1 MNALDVILMI
11 GMLLLGFV
19 LLIKGADFFV
29 DGSSAVAKK
38 LKVPSLIIGMTI
50 VAMGTSLPE
59 CAVSVTASLA
69 GSNGL
74 AIGNAVGSNIFNLMV
89 VCGLCALFCP
99 LAIQKSTL
107 LKEFPF
113 SVVIALLLLVF
124 GLTGWT
130 VTRWEGAV
138 LIVLFILF
146 IVWMILSA
154 KKRQAEGLLEAEED
168 SGKQLSVFLC
178 IVYIVGGAAAI
189 AVGGNLVVDSASDL
203 AKLFGMSD
211 TLVGLTVVALG
222 TSLPELATSVAAAR
236 KNELDMALGNVIG
249 SNIFNILFVLGIA
262 IVISPLTFA
271 MENIIDIALLCAMSL
286 LVWLFC
292 WKRKA
297 IVRWHGVVM
306 LLLYAAFLAYII
318 LRVYL

>member
-1 MNALDVILMI
+1 MNALDILLMI
-11 GMLLLGFV
+11 GGLLLGFV

-74 AIGNAVGSNIFNLMV
+74 AIGNAIGSNIFNLMV

-99 LAIQKSTL
+99 VAIQKSTL

-113 SVVIALLLLVF
+113 SVAIALLLLVF
-124 GLTGWT
+124 GLTGW
-130 VTRWEGAV
+130 VVSRWEGV
-138 LIVLFILF
+138 ILLVLFVSFL
-146 IVWMILSA
+146 VWMVFSA
-154 KKRQAEGLLEAEED
+154 KKQQKEGLLQEEEG
-168 SGKQLSVFLC
+168 SGKQLSVLLC
-178 IVYIVGGAAAI
+178 ILYILGGAAAI

-203 AKLFGMSD
+203 AKLLGMSD

-271 MENIIDIALLCAMSL
+271 MENIIDIAILCGMSL
-286 LVWLFC
+286 VVWLFC
-292 WKRKA
+292 QKRKKL
-297 IVRWHGVVM
+297 VRWHGVIM
-306 LLLYAAFLAYII
+306 LLLYAGFLAYII